1 MAKGND
7 ADDDEKQNA
16 IIFFLA
22 LVLTP
27 PPSFSQILL
36 QEALRLKEAGHA
48 EEVVAV
54 SVGPKECQVRKNVAG
69 DWKGFIFFSFSFSHD
84 EARLFLLLLLNLNLL
99 CLCLSLFQN
108 SQEQLRTALALGAD
122 RVLHIDTTATGGSS
136 SSPGSG
142 NGLDPSSLPPQ
153 TPGPRAVASLL
164 ARVVAE
170 EGPRLVLLGKQAID
184 GDSAQTGPM
193 LAGLLNWPQA
203 TFASK
208 LVLGEGAEGGGE
220 GGGGAEAAAAAAAAA
235 AATGA
240 SSSSAAT
247 TIRVTREVDGGL
259 QTLSV
264 PLPAVVT
271 ADLRLNE
278 PRYAS
283 LPAVMKAKKAAVPS
297 KSPADLGVDLSR
309 LVAQQTVVSRVSPPP
324 ARKAGRKVGSVEE
337 LVEALVSEAKVL

>member
-1 MAKGND
+1 M
-7 ADDDEKQNA
+7 
-16 IIFFLA
+16 
-22 LVLTP
+22 
-27 PPSFSQILL
+27 
-36 QEALRLKEAGHA
+36 
-48 EEVVAV
+48 
-54 SVGPKECQVRKNVAG
+54 SVGPKECQVR
-69 DWKGFIFFSFSFSHD
+69 DWVKKRVFLFFLSRTTRLSPSFF
-84 EARLFLLLLLNLNLL
+84 FLDLNLPTFSLL
-99 CLCLSLFQN
+99 FHKN
-108 SQEQLRTALALGAD
+108 TTTPQEQLRTALALGAD
-122 RVLHIDTTATGGSS
+122 RVLHIDTTPTGGKSGSRNGNSS
-136 SSPGSG
+136 G
-142 NGLDPSSLPPQ
+142 DPSTTLPPQ

-208 LVLGEGAEGGGE
+208 LVLEGGEEGDGKGEGD
-220 GGGGAEAAAAAAAAA
+220 
-235 AATGA
+235 GA
-240 SSSSAAT
+240 SSSTSSSSSSSSS
-247 TIRVTREVDGGL
+247 IKVTREVDGGL
-259 QTLSV
+259 QTLLV

-283 LPAVMKAKKAAVPS
+283 LPAVMKAKKAAIPS
-297 KSPADLGVDLSR
+297 RSALDLGVDLSR
-309 LVAQQTVVSRVSPPP
+309 FSQQTFVTQVSPPP

>member
-1 MAKGND
+1 MSHGD
-7 ADDDEKQNA
+7 
-16 IIFFLA
+16 
-22 LVLTP
+22 
-27 PPSFSQILL
+27 
-36 QEALRLKEAGHA
+36 EALRQTVFSLFLNILCPL
-48 EEVVAV
+48 
-54 SVGPKECQVRKNVAG
+54 SLSLSL
-69 DWKGFIFFSFSFSHD
+69 SFSFPQ
-84 EARLFLLLLLNLNLL
+84 L
-99 CLCLSLFQN
+99 QN
-108 SQEQLRTALALGAD
+108 QKEQLRTALALGAD
-122 RVLHIDTTATGGSS
+122 RVLHIDTTSSFNSSNSNISS
-136 SSPGSG
+136 SNSNNNNTFP
-142 NGLDPSSLPPQ
+142 PPQ

-208 LVLGEGAEGGGE
+208 VVFLGGRGSGGE
-220 GGGGAEAAAAAAAAA
+220 GDGGG
-235 AATGA
+235 GGGSGGGGSKSG
-240 SSSSAAT
+240 SSSS
-247 TIRVTREVDGGL
+247 IEVTREVDGGL

-283 LPAVMKAKKAAVPS
+283 LPAVMKAKKAQIPS
-297 KSPADLGVDLSR
+297 TTPSDLGVDLGRFLSSQ
-309 LVAQQTVVSRVSPPP
+309 QQTVVTKVSCPP